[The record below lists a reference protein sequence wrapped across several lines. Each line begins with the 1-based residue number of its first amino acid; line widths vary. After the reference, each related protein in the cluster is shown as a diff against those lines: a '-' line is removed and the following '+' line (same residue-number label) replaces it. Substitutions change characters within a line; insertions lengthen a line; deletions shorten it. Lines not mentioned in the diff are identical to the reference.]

1 MYDIPLSNLLYLIA
15 PLLFVAYF
23 YGKWVQNTTVLLY
36 AAVRMAAQ
44 LIAVGYVLTALF
56 SQRHWWLGVLVLG
69 FMLVIASFITLR
81 NTTNKTPAHYLLIL
95 STTAIV
101 GLLNLVLVVAVV
113 LNTGTAYK
121 PQVLIPLAGMVFYTI
136 MNTLSL
142 AIERFEGEYRKQQD
156 FVHARQSA
164 FKAAMIPPL
173 NALLAVGLVSL
184 PGMMTGQILSGVAP
198 LIAVRYQM
206 VIMVLSVSGGGGSVV
221 VYFLLR
227 EHLKLPP

>member
-1 MYDIPLSNLLYLIA
+1 MYDIPLSKLLYLIA

-23 YGKWVQNTTVLLY
+23 YGKWAHNKKDLLY
-36 AAVRMAAQ
+36 AAVRMVAQ
-44 LIAVGYVLTALF
+44 LIAVGYALTALF

-69 FMLVIASFITLR
+69 FMLVVSSFITLR
-81 NTTNKTPAHYLLIL
+81 NTQNKTRAHYLLIL

-101 GLLNLVLVVAVV
+101 AVLNLALVVGII
-113 LNTGTAYK
+113 LNIGTAYK
-121 PQVLIPLAGMVFYTI
+121 PRILIPLAGLIFYTI

-142 AIERFEGEYRKQQD
+142 AIERFETEYQKQPNFIQARKN
-156 FVHARQSA
+156 AL
-164 FKAAMIPPL
+164 KAAMIPPI

-184 PGMMTGQILSGVAP
+184 PGMMTGQILSGVDP
-198 LIAVRYQM
+198 LIAVRYQI

-227 EHLKLPP
+227 DQLKLPP